1 MAASKRRIRTG
12 LLVLS
17 AVAFALCPVTT
28 AALFQASPARA
39 AQPFQTVQ
47 PVQPTFTP
55 PIGTTTPIPT
65 PIPTLG
71 PGQFFDDATRPDTVT
86 TVGDDEF
93 GYGEI
98 AGQPGLYLVWVTD
111 DTGTHYYTVDGNDPQ
126 FRGDTRD
133 DDFVDLIS
141 AREETLSQI
150 QGVQDRINEHQG
162 ARAGYDLGAV
172 GVVGLGIIV
181 CGVVTGGACFVPF
194 AVGGLVLVGNAM
206 SQNGASAALEPSLER
221 LQGDLEQ
228 NEANLRGR
236 FEAANP

>member
-1 MAASKRRIRTG
+1 MAASRRRVRAG
-12 LLVLS
+12 LLVLCAI
-17 AVAFALCPVTT
+17 AVALCPI
-28 AALFQASPARA
+28 AAATLWPAIPVRA
-39 AQPFQTVQ
+39 QQPFQTVQ

-55 PIGTTTPIPT
+55 PIGTTAPIPT

-86 TVGDDEF
+86 TVGDEEF

-98 AGQPGLYLVWVTD
+98 AGQPGLYLVWVTG
-111 DTGTHYYTVDGNDPQ
+111 DTGTHYYTMAGDDPQ

-141 AREETLSQI
+141 ARDETLSEI
-150 QGVQDRINEHQG
+150 EDVQDRISEHQG
-162 ARAGYDLGAV
+162 ARAGFDLGAV

-206 SQNGASAALEPSLER
+206 AQNGASQSLEPSLDR
-221 LQGDLEQ
+221 LEGDLEQ
-228 NEANLRGR
+228 NDANLRGR
-236 FEAANP
+236 FEAATP